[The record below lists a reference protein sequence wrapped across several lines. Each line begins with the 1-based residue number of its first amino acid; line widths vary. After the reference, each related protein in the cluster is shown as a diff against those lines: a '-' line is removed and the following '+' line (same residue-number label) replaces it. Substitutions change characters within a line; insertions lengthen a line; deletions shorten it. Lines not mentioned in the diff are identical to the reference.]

1 LPADKSELA
10 DLRREI
16 DAIDDALHDLLM
28 RRVTLTGR
36 VAASKPSSGVPL
48 RPAREAEI
56 LRRLVAR
63 HSGPF
68 PKAVVAR
75 IWREIIS
82 ANTALQA
89 SFAIAV
95 LASRA
100 SDAAVDDAL
109 VGVAREHYG
118 ALTPIQSFETASSVL
133 RAVSDGRATAA
144 LLPLPTVEATEPWW
158 RLIARDVTPGGGAV
172 PRIVARLP
180 FAPGATPAQEGLVVS
195 LAPHQPSGSDRSYLV
210 IETDG
215 EVSRSTLKKRLA
227 TAGLEALDMQSAGG
241 QQLVEVA
248 GFVAPDSDALAAVAG
263 AEGIA
268 RALAIGGYAIPFTA
282 AELGGGKR

>member
-36 VAASKPSSGVPL
+36 VAASKASGTGAL

-56 LRRLVAR
+56 LRRLLGR

-68 PKAVVAR
+68 PKPVVAR

-82 ANTALQA
+82 ANTALQDN
-89 SFAIAV
+89 FAIAV

-100 SDAAVDDAL
+100 TDAAVDDAL

-118 ALTPIQSFETASSVL
+118 TLTPIQCFETASSVL
-133 RAVSDGRATAA
+133 RAVSDGKATAA
-144 LLPLPTVEATEPWW
+144 LLPLPTVDDSDPWW
-158 RLIARDVTPGGGAV
+158 RLIARPSTPGAAEV
-172 PRIVARLP
+172 PRVIARLP
-180 FAPGATPAQEGLVVS
+180 FAPGSRPAQEGLVVS
-195 LAPHQPSGSDRSYLV
+195 LAPNQATTRDRSYLV
-210 IETDG
+210 LETDG
-215 EVSRSTLKKRLA
+215 EISRSTLKKRLLA
-227 TAGLEALDMQSAGG
+227 AGLKPLDMQGWNG
-241 QQLVEVA
+241 QHLVEVE
-248 GFVAPDSDALAAVAG
+248 GFVAAESEALASVAG

-268 RALAIGGYAIPFTA
+268 RAVAIGAYAVPFTA
-282 AELGGGKR
+282 AELAGGKP